1 MSIQK
6 PKRLSKQDRRSQL
19 LEVAK
24 VILEN
29 DGAEA
34 LTLALLAERAGVSK
48 PIAYDHFATRSGLL
62 VALLKDIGR
71 YYETDALA
79 KIAAGPQSVGS
90 VAAIVAKAYVL
101 CSLDAG
107 PAATVLS
114 AAIEADAE
122 VREVGRAFQAEHAAL
137 FERAFSCVLKSG
149 DPRLPAIFSGLVAAA
164 NAICVERMTGT
175 ITTKLATETLQHM
188 LASSLVPFAKTSPQ

>member
-1 MSIQK
+1 MTAQK
-6 PKRLSKQDRRSQL
+6 SKRLSKQDRRRQL

-24 VILEN
+24 NILESE
-29 DGAEA
+29 GAEA

-48 PIAYDHFATRSGLL
+48 PIAYDHFGTRAGLL
-62 VALLKDIGR
+62 VALLQDIGS

-79 KIAAGPQSVGS
+79 KIEEGPKTVEAVSS
-90 VAAIVAKAYVL
+90 IVANAYVL

-107 PAATVLS
+107 PAATILS

-137 FERAFSCVLKSG
+137 FERAFSPVLRSS
-149 DPRLPAIFSGLVAAA
+149 DQRLRSIFNGLVAAA
-164 NAICVERMTGT
+164 NAICVDRMTGAIST
-175 ITTKLATETLQHM
+175 DLAVETLEHM
-188 LASSLVPFAKTSPQ
+188 LASSLAPFAISSP

>member
-1 MSIQK
+1 MTARKS
-6 PKRLSKQDRRSQL
+6 KRLSRESRRSQL

-24 VILEN
+24 IILEN
-29 DGAEA
+29 EGAEA

-62 VALLKDIGR
+62 VALLQDIGR
-71 YYETDALA
+71 YYENDALA
-79 KIAAGPQSVGS
+79 KIAAGPQTLDS
-90 VAAIVAKAYVL
+90 VAGIIAEAYVL

-137 FERAFSCVLKSG
+137 FERAFSPVMESG
-149 DPRLPAIFSGLVAAA
+149 DARLSAIFSALVAAA

-188 LASSLVPFAKTSPQ
+188 LASSLAPFAKKSP